1 MAGAAVEVVWQNV
14 CAKDKG
20 YGNGGGRNKLQSE
33 AVREAIS
40 GIANDAK
47 EKNRKFTE
55 TVELQIG
62 LKNYDPQKDKRFSGS
77 VKLPHIPRP
86 KMKVCMLGDAQH
98 VEEAERIGLEWMD
111 VEALKKLNKNKKLVK
126 KLAKK
131 YHAFLASEAVIKQ
144 IPRLLGPGLNKAGK
158 FPTLV
163 THQEPLENK
172 VNEIKATVKFQLK
185 KVLCMGVAVGN
196 LSMEEKQIFQNVQM
210 SVNFLVSL
218 LKKNWQNFDA
228 LKKLRI
234 YSSNEILTSAVNKNK
249 FEVNDNAEVCHQSA
263 ALPDTGVPLAFPE
276 TGERPRE
283 SGVPADCSHSRRLEV
298 ALIWVAVLEAA
309 LVWQLV

>member
-1 MAGAAVEVVWQNV
+1 LLQCFFSKLSADAIRDAVTIIVTE
-14 CAKDKG
+14 
-20 YGNGGGRNKLQSE
+20 S
-33 AVREAIS
+33 
-40 GIANDAK
+40 K
-47 EKNRKFTE
+47 EKNRNFTQ
-55 TVELQIG
+55 TIELQIG

-86 KMKVCMLGDAQH
+86 KMKICMLGDAQH
-98 VEEAERIGLEWMD
+98 VEEAEKIGLASMD

-163 THQEPLENK
+163 SHQESLEAK
-172 VNEIKATVKFQLK
+172 VNETKATVKFQLK

-196 LSMEEKQIFQNVQM
+196 LGMEEKQMFQNVQM

-218 LKKNWQNFDA
+218 LKKNWQNVS
-228 LKKLRI
+228 L
-234 YSSNEILTSAVNKNK
+234 V
-249 FEVNDNAEVCHQSA
+249 
-263 ALPDTGVPLAFPE
+263 FPCFSVY
-276 TGERPRE
+276 R
-283 SGVPADCSHSRRLEV
+283 
-298 ALIWVAVLEAA
+298 
-309 LVWQLV
+309 